1 LEKRR
6 GKMKS
11 SLVKILV
18 VIFLV
23 IGIVATGVAVN
34 AVDVGPRHGNL
45 RAAQKFIE
53 RALNKITAAQV
64 ANEYD
69 MEGHAARA
77 KELLDQ
83 AYDEIKLAALAAN
96 RHK

>member
-1 LEKRR
+1 
-6 GKMKS
+6 MKS
-11 SLVKILV
+11 SLIKILV
-18 VIFLV
+18 AGFLV
-23 IGIVATGVAVN
+23 IGLVSTDVAVN

-45 RAAQKFIE
+45 RAAQKLIE
-53 RALNKITAAQV
+53 RAINKVNAAQV

-96 RHK
+96 KNR

>member
-6 GKMKS
+6 EEMKS
-11 SLVKILV
+11 SLVKILAV
-18 VIFLV
+18 SIIA
-23 IGIVATGVAVN
+23 IGIVSTGIAVN

-45 RAAQKFIE
+45 RAAQKLIE
-53 RALNKITAAQV
+53 RAINKVNAAQV

-83 AYDEIKLAALAAN
+83 AYDEIKMAALAAN
-96 RHK
+96 RR

>member
-1 LEKRR
+1 
-6 GKMKS
+6 MKS
-11 SLVKILV
+11 SLIRILV
-18 VIFLV
+18 ISLVV
-23 IGIVATGVAVN
+23 IGIVATGIAVN

-53 RALNKITAAQV
+53 RAINKITAAQV

-83 AYDEIKLAALAAN
+83 AYDEIKLAAQAAN
-96 RHK
+96 KNR

>member
-1 LEKRR
+1 
-6 GKMKS
+6 MKS
-11 SLVKILV
+11 SLLRILVISLV
-18 VIFLV
+18 VI
-23 IGIVATGVAVN
+23 GITATGIAVN

-53 RALNKITAAQV
+53 RAINKITAAQL

-77 KELLDQ
+77 KELLDR
-83 AYDEIKLAALAAN
+83 AYDEIKLAAQAAN
-96 RHK
+96 KNR

>member
-1 LEKRR
+1 
-6 GKMKS
+6 MKS
-11 SLVKILV
+11 SVVKILV
-18 VIFLV
+18 AGFVVICLV
-23 IGIVATGVAVN
+23 STGIAVN

-53 RALNKITAAQV
+53 RAINKINAAQV

-96 RHK
+96 KNR

>member
-1 LEKRR
+1 
-6 GKMKS
+6 MKS

-18 VIFLV
+18 VSFLV
-23 IGIVATGVAVN
+23 IGIVSAGIMVY

-45 RAAQKFIE
+45 RAAQKLIG
-53 RALNKITAAQV
+53 RALDKITAAQA

-77 KELLDQ
+77 KELLNR
-83 AYDEIKLAALAAN
+83 AYDEIKLAAMAAN
-96 RHK
+96 RNR

>member
-1 LEKRR
+1 
-6 GKMKS
+6 MNS

-18 VIFLV
+18 VSFLV
-23 IGIVATGVAVN
+23 VWIVSTGIAVN

-53 RALNKITAAQV
+53 RAISKITAAQV

-96 RHK
+96 KNR

>member
-1 LEKRR
+1 
-6 GKMKS
+6 MNS
-11 SLVKILV
+11 SLLKILV
-18 VIFLV
+18 VSFLV
-23 IGIVATGVAVN
+23 VWIVSTGIVVN
-34 AVDVGPRHGNL
+34 AVDMGPRHGNL

-53 RALNKITAAQV
+53 RAIGKITAAQV

-96 RHK
+96 KK

>member
-1 LEKRR
+1 
-6 GKMKS
+6 MKS
-11 SLVKILV
+11 SLVKILAV
-18 VIFLV
+18 SIIA
-23 IGIVATGVAVN
+23 IGIVSAGIMVY

-45 RAAQKFIE
+45 RAAQKLIE
-53 RALNKITAAQV
+53 RAINKVNAAQV

-96 RHK
+96 KNR